1 MNQVES
7 SLKGRRSTLPKGAMA
22 SVLLAA
28 AVLAAPLWAGEHG
41 RTVPEGPAFSSP
53 ERDAAST
60 RSEGQRLYD
69 LGDFQAA
76 ADWYTQAVRAEPRN
90 ASLQYDLGDSLFK
103 GGKTGRAIAAY
114 ERAFLIRPRDA
125 DIRQNLD
132 YALRRAGE
140 ELVPAGVPPLL
151 FLAFHLF
158 SERELAGLQ
167 WLACW
172 LVLGLA
178 GLCLWRPALR
188 PRLLSSTAGAAA
200 LWLILGG
207 WWLAIR
213 GVTPQRRG
221 VIATSAAELRSG
233 PGENFNV
240 SFTVPE
246 GRRVQILST
255 DGTWQELGVLKEGV
269 KGWLPAAA
277 VEEL

>member
-1 MNQVES
+1 MT
-7 SLKGRRSTLPKGAMA
+7 SL
-22 SVLLAA
+22 LLAA
-28 AVLAAPLWAGEHG
+28 AVLTAHLQAAAPAALD
-41 RTVPEGPAFSSP
+41 VPA
-53 ERDAAST
+53 

-69 LGDFQAA
+69 LGDYQAA
-76 ADWYTQAVRAEPRN
+76 AGWYLQAVRAEPRN
-90 ASLQYDLGDSLFK
+90 ASLHYDLGNSLFK
-103 GGKTGRAIAAY
+103 SGKTGRAIAAY
-114 ERAFLIRPRDA
+114 ERAFAIRPRDA

-132 YALRRAGE
+132 FALRRAGE
-140 ELVPAGVPPLL
+140 ELLPPGVPPLL

-172 LVLGLA
+172 LMLVIA

-188 PRLLSSTAGAAA
+188 ARLLPWAAMA
-200 LWLILGG
+200 AIFWLVLGG
-207 WWLAIR
+207 WWLAVR
-213 GVTPQRRG
+213 GITPQRRG
-221 VIATSAAELRSG
+221 VIVTAAAELRSG

-255 DGTWQELGVLKEGV
+255 DGTWLELGVLKEGV